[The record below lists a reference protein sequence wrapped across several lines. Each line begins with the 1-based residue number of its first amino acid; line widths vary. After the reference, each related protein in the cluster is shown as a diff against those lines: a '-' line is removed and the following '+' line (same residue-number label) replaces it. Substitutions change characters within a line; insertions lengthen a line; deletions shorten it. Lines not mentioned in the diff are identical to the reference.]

1 MSDHPVP
8 SVRPREAVVHCVSSL
23 VRTARA
29 ACLNFLFILFTL
41 IAIPAQAQ
49 VVGDAAPLP
58 RVQMADR
65 FGIDLRSGRRTHTDG
80 TIVIGAADCPN
91 LSYSIGA
98 EQGGMSRFVVRST
111 VSASR

>member
-1 MSDHPVP
+1 
-8 SVRPREAVVHCVSSL
+8 
-23 VRTARA
+23 
-29 ACLNFLFILFTL
+29 
-41 IAIPAQAQ
+41 